1 MDVLGVITEN
11 MVLSFGDMPS
21 GSIERY
27 RLYYYAGALY
37 NMTARWL
44 EDGARETPE
53 QMAREFLACC
63 SAAPLVRKGSAA
75 ATG

>member
-1 MDVLGVITEN
+1 MA
-11 MVLSFGDMPS
+11 LSFGDMPS

-44 EDGARETPE
+44 EDGAEETPE